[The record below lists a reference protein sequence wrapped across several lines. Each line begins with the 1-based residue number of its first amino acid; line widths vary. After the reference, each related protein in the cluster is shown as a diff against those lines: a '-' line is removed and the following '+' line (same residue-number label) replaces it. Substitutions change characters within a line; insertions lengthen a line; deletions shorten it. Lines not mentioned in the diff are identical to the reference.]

1 MNAVNSMVDLT
12 RWILSAFRYA
22 LSYNGLF
29 TLVVRVQSRWHRT
42 CLALAVSG
50 KKHSTNHYCLLF
62 FRLVDDPTLWA
73 NLRQ

>member
-29 TLVVRVQSRWHRT
+29 TLVVRVQS
-42 CLALAVSG
+42 
-50 KKHSTNHYCLLF
+50 
-62 FRLVDDPTLWA
+62 
-73 NLRQ
+73 